1 MSYFSLISLDMG
13 LIFLLKH
20 IGPSCVQISFPSFSP
35 TSRKAYVELRVGESW
50 RHTYSSCVAKSKT
63 GSLGETSHKPWSRC
77 ASVWNFCGWYMN
89 SFHEIFLSYLFGHGL
104 TFFWN
109 TLDLHV
115 SIFLF
120 FLFWIPSTFMCPEIF
135 FNSPCLCNL
144 ERIAMNNM
152 EFIFCG
158 MKWNGMI
165 LHNFRCRIYEMHL
178 SKCHNNLTKLKEI
191 TCFIL

>member
-1 MSYFSLISLDMG
+1 M
-13 LIFLLKH
+13 
-20 IGPSCVQISFPSFSP
+20 PSFSP
-35 TSRKAYVELRVGESW
+35 TSRKAYVELRVGKSW
-50 RHTYSSCVAKSKT
+50 RHTCSSCVAKSKT

-77 ASVWNFCGWYMN
+77 ASVWNFCGRYMY
-89 SFHEIFLSYLFGHGL
+89 SFHELFLSYFFGHGL

-120 FLFWIPSTFMCPEIF
+120 FLFWIPLTFMCPEIF

-158 MKWNGMI
+158 MEWAKCSCATPDVEVGKYMWSVRDLGHGNMKCI
-165 LHNFRCRIYEMHL
+165 SQRVTTIWQS
-178 SKCHNNLTKLKEI
+178 SKR
-191 TCFIL
+191 